1 MNTFKKVTVSFFQ
14 STNPLCDTVITP
26 YIKEHIW
33 QKNCMNIMN
42 KVNPFEATVISK
54 YTEKLC
60 RRETL

>member
-1 MNTFKKVTVSFFQ
+1 M
-14 STNPLCDTVITP
+14 CDTVITP

-33 QKNCMNIMN
+33 QKTCMNIMN

>member
-1 MNTFKKVTVSFFQ
+1 MNVKKSVH
-14 STNPLCDTVITP
+14 ITIVP
-26 YIKEHIW
+26 KDIKEHIW

-42 KVNPFEATVISK
+42 KVIPFEAIVISK